1 MFCDLYDKYG
11 KDFNWYLLPL
21 TQADG
26 AFVVE
31 LNKEIG
37 QGHFLSGKKIRA
49 VAKCDSN
56 DDVLYVVRSGIG
68 RDIYYM
74 FDLTYSAHNADGF
87 PRYAEFAD
95 LFAGASLAGT
105 VLGRYEECLPRL
117 RWLVWSRVSLPPV
130 SYTHLLLAH

>member
-11 KDFNWYLLPL
+11 KDFNWYMIPF

-26 AFVVE
+26 AFVAE

-56 DDVLYVVRSGIG
+56 DDVLYVVCP
-68 RDIYYM
+68 D
-74 FDLTYSAHNADGF
+74 FQPED
-87 PRYAEFAD
+87 
-95 LFAGASLAGT
+95 SL
-105 VLGRYEECLPRL
+105 LKHFFRQIKKKEN
-117 RWLVWSRVSLPPV
+117 
-130 SYTHLLLAH
+130 

>member
-74 FDLTYSAHNADGF
+74 FHLTYSAHNADGF
-87 PRYAEFAD
+87 PRYVAPERRAQVIIFQLVPDSAPSWHSD
-95 LFAGASLAGT
+95 RLLSAVAAGK
-105 VLGRYEECLPRL
+105 VNFPID
-117 RWLVWSRVSLPPV
+117 
-130 SYTHLLLAH
+130 

>member
-1 MFCDLYDKYG
+1 MTLEEMFCDLYDKYG

-56 DDVLYVVRSGIG
+56 DDVLYVVRSGIA
-68 RDIYYM
+68 RI
-74 FDLTYSAHNADGF
+74 LLS
-87 PRYAEFAD
+87 
-95 LFAGASLAGT
+95 ASLLSWIEGWESAA
-105 VLGRYEECLPRL
+105 C
-117 RWLVWSRVSLPPV
+117 WLWGNPWSRSWTGCGP
-130 SYTHLLLAH
+130 SM